1 MFSHPH
7 HQRIF
12 KLLSALD
19 ADCLRQCECFFGG
32 GTAIVML
39 LGEYR
44 ESRDIDFLCS
54 SVEGYRTI
62 RNVVF
67 DQGLKGLFKERVREL
82 REVRSDQYGVRSV
95 LEIDGVAIKFEIVR
109 EGRIALVGGNNLE
122 LPVQALSRI
131 DLFAEKLLANTD
143 RFNDEAVTS
152 RDLIDL
158 AMMIEFWDGIPRE
171 AWDKAKAAYGESAVQ
186 AFLKGIKFLSRP
198 QYFARCCETLM
209 IDETVQSLILPAL
222 QKERKKI

>member
-7 HQRIF
+7 HQRIY

-19 ADCLRQCECFFGG
+19 ADRLRQCECFFGG

-44 ESRDIDFLCS
+44 ESRDVDFLCS
-54 SVEGYRTI
+54 SVEGYRTL

-67 DQGLKGLFKERVREL
+67 DHSLKGLFKETVREL

-95 LEIDGVAIKFEIVR
+95 LEVEGVAIKFEIVR
-109 EGRIALVGGNNLE
+109 EGRIELVGGNNMD
-122 LPVQALSRI
+122 LPVQTLSRV

-158 AMMIEFWDGIPRE
+158 AIMIKFWDGIPPE
-171 AWDKAKAAYGESAVQ
+171 AWEKTKSAYGESAVQ
-186 AFLKGIKFLSRP
+186 AFIKGIDFLSRP
-198 QYFARCCETLM
+198 QYFASCCEKLT
-209 IDETVQSLILPAL
+209 IDEQVIPLILPAL
-222 QKERKKI
+222 QKERKNV

>member
-7 HQRIF
+7 HQRIL
-12 KLLSALD
+12 KLLEALD
-19 ADCLRQCECFFGG
+19 AELLRQSECFFGG

-54 SVEGYRTI
+54 SVAGYRAI

-67 DQGLKGLFKERVREL
+67 DAGVPGLFKEPVKEL
-82 REVRSDQYGVRSV
+82 REMRSDQYGVRTV
-95 LEIDGVAIKFEIVR
+95 LEVEGIGISFEIVR
-109 EGRIALVGGNNLE
+109 EGRIELLGGENLD
-122 LPVQALSRI
+122 LPVQTLSRV
-131 DLFAEKLLANTD
+131 DLFAEKLLANAD

-158 AMMIEFWDGIPRE
+158 AMMIEAWNGVPSE
-171 AWDKAKAAYGESAVQ
+171 AWGKVKNAYGESAVQ
-186 AFLKGIKFLSRP
+186 AFAKGIAFLSRP
-198 QYFARCCETLM
+198 KYFESCCEKMNL
-209 IDETVQSLILPAL
+209 DPNVKPRILPAL
-222 QKERKKI
+222 KKELKSL